1 MASLFFSSKWQKP
14 AITLHRATAAHF
26 VIWGCYTQNWHKNCT
41 LPEEK
46 YIRPL
51 CSEFCAELDKANKNK
66 DEHLS
71 KLWKSNSKQTTTE
84 YSTPQLTELESFVE
98 F

>member
-1 MASLFFSSKWQKP
+1 
-14 AITLHRATAAHF
+14 
-26 VIWGCYTQNWHKNCT
+26 
-41 LPEEK
+41 
-46 YIRPL
+46 L